1 MEQLG
6 VPRDFIH
13 DAIDPDQVS
22 LIEKQNGSLLA
33 LVRVPY
39 LAGERENPP
48 YRTVPVG
55 IVVNDDW
62 VTTIGMTS
70 HELLRD
76 LPHELQREAD
86 TTKPTRFLLVILWS
100 VAQSYLRR
108 LNEIDEIVE
117 GLEDR
122 LQRSQQNRE
131 VLELLRYQKSL
142 VHFTNSLN
150 GNGLIL
156 DRLGRGE
163 LLKLQRAEQRLLDDV
178 TIEHRQAIGRVQI
191 ANDILSN
198 MMDAFASIISNNLNT
213 VMKLLT
219 SLTVV
224 LIVSTLIAT
233 FYGMNVPLP
242 FEDERWAFPVLAGV
256 SLLSAVV
263 TAFIFWKKDWL

>member
-1 MEQLG
+1 
-6 VPRDFIH
+6 
-13 DAIDPDQVS
+13 
-22 LIEKQNGSLLA
+22 
-33 LVRVPY
+33 
-39 LAGERENPP
+39 
-48 YRTVPVG
+48 
-55 IVVNDDW
+55 
-62 VTTIGMTS
+62 
-70 HELLRD
+70 
-76 LPHELQREAD
+76 
-86 TTKPTRFLLVILWS
+86 

-108 LNEIDEIVE
+108 LNEINQIVE
-117 GLEDR
+117 RLEDR
-122 LQRSQQNRE
+122 LQRSQHNRE

-150 GNGLIL
+150 GNGLIM
-156 DRLGRGE
+156 DRLSRGE
-163 LLKLQRAEQRLLDDV
+163 LLKLQREEQRLLDDV
-178 TIEHRQAIGRVQI
+178 TIEHRQAIGQVEI

-242 FEDERWAFPVLAGV
+242 LEDERWAFPVLVGV